1 LSLKGER
8 AEIFKTEREEVI
20 MAVIQ
25 VPFETAEECGIT
37 LQAEIPDKNLVGNFI
52 PEEPAGIADLE
63 GALMQAVE
71 NPVGGKRFSQLVKA
85 GKKIAFI
92 TENQFRAA
100 PANKL
105 LLPLLK
111 KAKKAGAEICVA
123 IGCGKVPPLSPEEIA
138 EKLGKEVVDLGIPI
152 ECNDVSKPEN
162 YRLLGITKN
171 GTPLFVLKS
180 VAEADVVITLSTT
193 QATLWGYGGSGM
205 IIPAVTG
212 NETIEINHVMSLAPD
227 CVPGNNDCKMQLDKY
242 EALEMVG
249 VDMGINV
256 IVANN
261 WDIVYINAGNPVASH
276 KEAVKSYDNIYKFD
290 AADYEKFDI
299 VVAGS
304 TAPTDH
310 LFFHT
315 GWAVVNC
322 MPITKEDG
330 TIIFSSPCPGYHDWP
345 GFALM
350 DLMKDFMP
358 PSPENH
364 EKVIRSFY
372 SKEKELWAGCIWYP
386 IFRTMLYR
394 DVQIVTRH
402 DNTEM
407 AKNAGLPVEVSLDN
421 ALKKALAKHG
431 ADAKVAFVPY
441 GRYTVFRL

>member
-1 LSLKGER
+1 
-8 AEIFKTEREEVI
+8 
-20 MAVIQ
+20 MAVVQ
-25 VPFETAEECGIT
+25 VPFETAEETGIT
-37 LQAEIPDKNLVGNFI
+37 LQAEIPEKNLVGRFV

-63 GALMQAVE
+63 GALMQAIE
-71 NPVGGKRFSQLVKA
+71 NPVEGKKFSELVQT

-111 KAKKAGAEICVA
+111 KAKEAGADISVA

-138 EKLGKEVVDLGIPI
+138 EKLGNDVIDLGIPI
-152 ECNDVSKPEN
+152 ECNDVNKPEN
-162 YRLLGITKN
+162 YKLLGLTEN

-180 VAEADVVITLSTT
+180 VAEADIVITISTT

-212 NETIEINHVMSLAPD
+212 NETIEINHVMSMAPD
-227 CVPGNNDCKMQLDKY
+227 CVPGNNGCKMQLDKY
-242 EALEMVG
+242 EALGMVG

-261 WDIVYINAGNPVASH
+261 WDIIHINAGDPVSSH
-276 KEAVKSYDNIYKFD
+276 KEAVRFYDSIYKFD
-290 AADYEKFDI
+290 TANYEKFDV

-322 MPITKEDG
+322 MPITKEGG

-358 PSPENH
+358 PSPESH
-364 EKVIRSFY
+364 ERVMRSFY
-372 SKEKELWAGCIWYP
+372 SKERELWAGCIWYP

-394 DVQIVTRH
+394 DVQIVTRAENL
-402 DNTEM
+402 DM
-407 AKNAGLPVEVSLDN
+407 AEDAGLAVDVSLDN
-421 ALKKALAKHG
+421 ALKGALAKHG
-431 ADAKVAFVPY
+431 TDAKVAFVPY
-441 GRYTVFRL
+441 GRYTVFT